1 MANSKGSLLAFVS
14 GIAAGTALGLFLASE
29 KGIETRKKV
38 TKRFKELEDD
48 LGTKLKAGFEDL
60 SKNLN
65 GVIDEAKVKVEEAKT
80 KAREYKNSAVK
91 HMKED

>member
-1 MANSKGSLLAFVS
+1 MANSKGSLLAFIS

-38 TKRFKELEDD
+38 SKQMKEMEKEF
-48 LGTKLKAGFEDL
+48 GTKLKAGFEDL
-60 SKNLN
+60 TTRLN

-80 KAREYKNSAVK
+80 KAREVKNNAVK
-91 HMKED
+91 QVKEN

>member
-29 KGIETRKKV
+29 KGLETRNKVSKK
-38 TKRFKELEDD
+38 FKELEED
-48 LGTKLKAGFEDL
+48 LGSKLKAGFEDL

-65 GVIDEAKVKVEEAKT
+65 GVIDEAKVKVEEAKS
-80 KAREYKNSAVK
+80 KAKEYKNSAAK
-91 HMKED
+91 QLKED